1 MEKGGISDWGAL
13 RADRQEVAGRGLAS
27 VVRIILLGIVVVCPV
42 ALCASAAA
50 SDDSGFERFRVIAE
64 RSMFARHRD
73 VDERTASP
81 SEVAPGAIPFD
92 IRLVGIVRTSD
103 PLASIAII
111 EEGGRHRLC
120 HIGDQV
126 GTLILRSIRD
136 HDIVFESQG
145 GHWLAEI
152 EPGTTLQ
159 RGAMPQ
165 TRPPAGGFVQAP
177 QEPASGSQRRLP
189 VRAVDIKQLA
199 KAGLVAH
206 TENGVVKG
214 LRLTRDALGLKEGDR
229 VTSVDG
235 QALCTAR
242 PKQKLWQIV
251 RKHSASKQRLSEIH
265 VVVERDNQ
273 TLEFL
278 VAPIG

>member
-1 MEKGGISDWGAL
+1 MEKGLISHQRTVCAKTQGF
-13 RADRQEVAGRGLAS
+13 RRRGLNILLAIS
-27 VVRIILLGIVVVCPV
+27 LLGIVMVCAVGATPD
-42 ALCASAAA
+42 
-50 SDDSGFERFRVIAE
+50 DDSGFERFRVIAE
-64 RSMFARHRD
+64 RSIFAKSPCAIAD
-73 VDERTASP
+73 VADRESD
-81 SEVAPGAIPFD
+81 VAADATTVD
-92 IRLVGIVRTSD
+92 IRLVGVVKASD
-103 PLASIAII
+103 PLLSIAIV

-120 HIGDQV
+120 HIGDEI

-136 HDIVFESQG
+136 HDIVFESPA

-152 EPGTTLQ
+152 EPGTILQ
-159 RGAMPQ
+159 RGVVPQ
-165 TRPPAGGFVQAP
+165 IRPSADGFVQAP
-177 QEPASGSQRRLP
+177 QPVVTGSRRRLP
-189 VRAVDIKQLA
+189 VRAVDIRQLA

-206 TENGVVKG
+206 TENGMVRG
-214 LRLTRDALGLKEGDR
+214 LRLTHDAFGLKEGDR

-251 RKHSASKQRLSEIH
+251 RKHSASKERVQGIP
-265 VVVERDNQ
+265 VVVERNNQ